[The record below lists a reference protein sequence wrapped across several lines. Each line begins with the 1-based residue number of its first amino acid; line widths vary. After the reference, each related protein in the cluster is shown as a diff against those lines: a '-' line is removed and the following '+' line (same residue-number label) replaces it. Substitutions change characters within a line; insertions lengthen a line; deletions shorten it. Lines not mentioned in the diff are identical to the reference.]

1 MPETKNPQD
10 IPTTFL
16 RKLPDGK
23 IEKLDANGQPVK
35 AAAQA
40 PQAPAEDK
48 RTVAQLTEAL
58 EAKKVAIPDGSKR
71 DDLVKLAAEHGV

>member
-40 PQAPAEDK
+40 QAPTEDK

-71 DDLVKLAAEHGV
+71 DDLVKLAADNGI